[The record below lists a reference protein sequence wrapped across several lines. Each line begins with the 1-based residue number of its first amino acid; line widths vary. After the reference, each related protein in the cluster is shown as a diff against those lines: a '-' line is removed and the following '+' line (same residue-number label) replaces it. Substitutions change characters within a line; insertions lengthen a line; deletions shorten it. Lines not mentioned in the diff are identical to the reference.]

1 MLHTNSLGT
10 SLFTSGEWQSTDYL
24 YMYFFP
30 FCHLPLNVKKK
41 KSLLHFIF
49 SSESVNCLLKAI
61 EIYTDMGKFVMAA
74 KHHQSIAEI
83 YETEVSLNITY
94 E

>member
-1 MLHTNSLGT
+1 MCCLGLLYLTQNERFKICHSVGSLA
-10 SLFTSGEWQSTDYL
+10 LF
-24 YMYFFP
+24 
-30 FCHLPLNVKKK
+30 V
-41 KSLLHFIF
+41 F

-83 YETEVSLNITY
+83 YETEVSVNVAY
-94 E
+94 Q